1 MNEYE
6 NYNLEN
12 QSSMVNSVFDFS
24 NALVDTNNLL
34 PLVQYY
40 YGIYMQYIKLAE
52 EDAQRNEKL
61 KYDYQKFECSK
72 RWFKFKIRTL
82 TNDYN
87 NAEYN
92 TLADFNYAVTNG
104 KIRDISLLEI
114 ELTLDFST
122 GTNNNKIDY
131 DNEFVIT
138 FKPYDIKFK
147 RKSNKNIQTMQEI
160 EDYTISLLQSFNKQT
175 TIFNK

>member
-1 MNEYE
+1 M
-6 NYNLEN
+6 
-12 QSSMVNSVFDFS
+12 
-24 NALVDTNNLL
+24 AR
-34 PLVQYY
+34 
-40 YGIYMQYIKLAE
+40 K
-52 EDAQRNEKL
+52 
-61 KYDYQKFECSK
+61 
-72 RWFKFKIRTL
+72 
-82 TNDYN
+82 
-87 NAEYN
+87 